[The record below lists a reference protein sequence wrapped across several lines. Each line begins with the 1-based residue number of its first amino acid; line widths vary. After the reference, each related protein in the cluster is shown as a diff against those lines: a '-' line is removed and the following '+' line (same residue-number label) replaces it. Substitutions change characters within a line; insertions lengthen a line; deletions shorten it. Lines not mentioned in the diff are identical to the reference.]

1 MTNPGGPSDPD
12 SGSGADR
19 AAGVRTDDPGEH
31 SRPASDQPLRAHWD
45 PTAVDNG
52 RPRSDRSA
60 HPGPTKR
67 GPVRRFIA
75 TYGWRAYAIPV
86 LIVLTI
92 ALIVAS
98 VKSDKDG
105 GPAASP
111 ANELRDSNVK
121 TAKTPIGAPTV
132 SVNPEALPS
141 GALPDG
147 GPFTEAGAKSYHIVP
162 MVAGTGKQVGTGGQ
176 LYTYTVE
183 VENGLNPNDFG
194 GDQAFA
200 SLVEATLSNGKS
212 WTHDGKVSL
221 RRVAGGQ
228 PADLH
233 ITLVSPATTRDLC
246 GYEIKLESS
255 CYYPPEVR
263 VVLNEARWIRGAV
276 AYQGDTLSY
285 RQYVVNHES
294 GHGIGYAHH
303 QRCAANGALA
313 PVMMEQTFG
322 VDNQEVQ
329 KLDPDLGG
337 DPSFV
342 CKPNPWPFPN
352 G

>member
-1 MTNPGGPSDPD
+1 
-12 SGSGADR
+12 
-19 AAGVRTDDPGEH
+19 
-31 SRPASDQPLRAHWD
+31 
-45 PTAVDNG
+45 
-52 RPRSDRSA
+52 
-60 HPGPTKR
+60 
-67 GPVRRFIA
+67 VRRFIA

-98 VKSDKDG
+98 VNSDKNGHHDA
-105 GPAASP
+105 PVAT
-111 ANELRDSNVK
+111 ELRDSNVN
-121 TAKTPIGAPTV
+121 TAKTPIGAPSA
-132 SVNPEALPS
+132 SVNPDALPS

-147 GPFTEAGAKSYHIVP
+147 PPFTEAGAKSYHIVP
-162 MVAGTGKQVGTGGQ
+162 VVGTGGKQIGTGGQ

-183 VENGLNPNDFG
+183 VENGLNGNDFG

-200 SLVEATLSNGKS
+200 SLVETTLSSAKS

-233 ITLVSPATTRDLC
+233 ITLVSPATTRELC
-246 GYEIKLESS
+246 GYDIKLESS

-285 RQYVVNHES
+285 RQYAVNHET

-303 QRCAANGALA
+303 QPCPANGALA
-313 PVMMEQTFG
+313 PVMMEQSFG

-329 KLDPDLGG
+329 KLDPGLGG